1 MTDAVTD
8 ATQAAWAAYRA
19 MLESKD
25 AHFRALETLTAARE
39 KGEQPPLAASGH
51 LEQLLAAHTAAVAG
65 FKRTLAAL
73 SGEARADFVRLLSEV
88 NEGLGAGSL
97 PDTNRS

>member
-1 MTDAVTD
+1 MTLGAAD

-25 AHFRALETLTAARE
+25 AHFRALEQLNEARE
-39 KGEQPPLAASGH
+39 RGEQLPLASATH
-51 LEQLLAAHTAAVAG
+51 LDGLLAAHTAAVAG
-65 FKRTLAAL
+65 FKATLAGL

-97 PDTNRS
+97 PDTRRS